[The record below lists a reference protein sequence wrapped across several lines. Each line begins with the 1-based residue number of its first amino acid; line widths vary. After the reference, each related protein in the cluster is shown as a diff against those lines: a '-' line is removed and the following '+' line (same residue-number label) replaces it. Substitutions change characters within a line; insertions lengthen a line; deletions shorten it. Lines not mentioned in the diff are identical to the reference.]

1 MQLTLMSRDRGRV
14 QVRSTIAAPPATVI
28 AKGLLHAD
36 AEPRLTAEPI
46 AHLDAKQV
54 TTRVAASS
62 CSHVTAKERS
72 IVRADF
78 GGVAVAAI
86 LR

>member
-1 MQLTLMSRDRGRV
+1 MQLTLVSRDRGRV

-36 AEPRLTAEPI
+36 AEPRLTAD
-46 AHLDAKQV
+46 LDAKQV